1 MLKKTV
7 ETMEREMDSK
17 IEDMER
23 AHAIRDA
30 RETNVET
37 NIIEVDTSDW
47 QILRVA
53 NGGGAP
59 PKRQKMAHGGDS
71 V

>member
-1 MLKKTV
+1 
-7 ETMEREMDSK
+7 MDFK

-37 NIIEVDTSDW
+37 SIVEVDTSDW
-47 QILRVA
+47 QIFLVS